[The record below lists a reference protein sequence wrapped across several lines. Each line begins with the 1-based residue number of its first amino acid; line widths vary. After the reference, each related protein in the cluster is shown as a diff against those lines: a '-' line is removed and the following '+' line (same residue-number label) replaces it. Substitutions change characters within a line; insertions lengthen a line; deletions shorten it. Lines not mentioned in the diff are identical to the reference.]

1 MQVAKKAQRK
11 GVGRKKKRVGY
22 VAPTPCPV
30 TDGDNDVT
38 KLGTGK
44 MADWPP
50 VHQTFKVVSIQCC
63 VLQTCNAII
72 EVIFFTK
79 HQEKIQNIAI

>member
-1 MQVAKKAQRK
+1 MRE
-11 GVGRKKKRVGY
+11 GRKKKSGLRSADAV
-22 VAPTPCPV
+22 PV